1 MTDPTAKTWNR
12 FPAVLLAI
20 FFACWPVLVPKVT
33 FAQDAPLLMPGKT
46 QIFQRVLLRN
56 ESLGR
61 ADRNDDDGRP
71 LAPLAALFVY
81 ERADDWLR
89 VGFGENGQDLFWVP
103 AGDTLDWNQNI
114 VATFEA
120 SENLERLMFFNDI
133 DTLYTLIDMEQP
145 GLAARPYREEAEAAE
160 RGEGASSHVA
170 ALGPRRVID
179 QRRNLYVMPIIDY
192 TEEVFDSGAFVNLL
206 RVAVARARPVS
217 EGGNVPLP
225 IAGDVDDYRMGVVF
239 VVDTTITMDPYIRAT
254 AEAIDT
260 VFQQIETAGMSDTV
274 SFGLVGYRDN
284 MSGVPGLEYDTRTY
298 VTLEDGADRA
308 TFAEAISS
316 MQEARVS
323 TRHWREDSYA
333 GILHALEQMEWGEF
347 DARFIILVTDASPRE
362 VDDDWSLTGLSG
374 RSLNTLVREQINGAI
389 AVMHLRS
396 QQGQAD
402 HDRAEAFYR
411 ELARFPNQPP
421 FYYPIDGASRDL
433 FLSAA
438 RDVGTMLAGQVRD
451 FRESPNSVLSLDGQ
465 SILEMDESN
474 EQFAGLASAG
484 RAMQLAFLGR
494 VEGEQA
500 PDVFEAYVADRD
512 FDRPGLRP
520 LSIRVLISKAQLSA
534 LYDALSIIIE
544 QGEENMI
551 DPAQFFTQVLGAA
564 ADMSRNPD
572 QVTRRAD
579 TTLAEATAISEYIED
594 LPYRSRI
601 MTITET
607 DWLDMSFS
615 EQAALINE
623 LYDKVGRYRRYNDA
637 TDLWVD
643 YLGAGAVAQNLLFP
657 LPLDDLP

>member
-1 MTDPTAKTWNR
+1 MTKETGKTQSR
-12 FPAVLLAI
+12 FLALLLAGI
-20 FFACWPVLVPKVT
+20 LGCGTAVAPPIAA
-33 FAQDAPLLMPGKT
+33 AQDAPLLMPGKT
-46 QIFQRVLLRN
+46 QIFQRVLIRN

-61 ADRNDDDGRP
+61 ETPGDDTGTA
-71 LAPLAALFVY
+71 LAPLTALFVY

-89 VGFGENGQDLFWVP
+89 VGFRENGQDMFWVP
-103 AGDTLDWNQNI
+103 TLDTLDWNQNI

-120 SENLERLMFFNDI
+120 SENLDRLMFFNEI
-133 DTLYTLIDMEQP
+133 DTLYDLIDMEQP

-160 RGEGASSHVA
+160 RGEGPSEYVA

-179 QRRNLYVMPIIDY
+179 QRRNLYVMPILDY
-192 TEEVFDSGAFVNLL
+192 TEEVFENGAFVNLL
-206 RVAVARARPVS
+206 RVAVARARPLS
-217 EGGNVPLP
+217 EGGSVPLP
-225 IAGDVDDYRMGVVF
+225 VTREIDDYRMGVVF

-260 VFQQIETAGMSDTV
+260 VFEQIEAAGLSDTV

-284 MSGVPGLEYDTRTY
+284 TSGVPGLEYDTRTY
-298 VTLEDGADRA
+298 VTLQDGADRA
-308 TFAEAISS
+308 SFAQAIGT

-323 TRHWREDSYA
+323 TRHWREDAYA
-333 GILHALEQMEWGEF
+333 GVLHALEQMEWGDF

-362 VDDDWSLTGLSG
+362 ADDDWSLTGLSG

-396 QQGQAD
+396 QLGAAD
-402 HDRAEAFYR
+402 HDRAEASYR
-411 ELARFPNQPP
+411 ELSRFPNQPS
-421 FYYPIDGASRDL
+421 FYYPIEGASRAL

-438 RDVGTMLAGQVRD
+438 RDVGAMLVGQVRE
-451 FRESPNSVLSLDGQ
+451 FRESPDSVLSLDGQ
-465 SILEMDESN
+465 SVLEIDEN
-474 EQFAGLASAG
+474 RDQFAGLASAG

-500 PDVFEAYVADRD
+500 PDVFEAFVADRD

-534 LYDALSIIIE
+534 LYDALNIIIE

-572 QVTRRAD
+572 QVIRRAD
-579 TTLAEATAISEYIED
+579 TTLAEATAINEYIED

-601 MTITET
+601 MTITEE

-643 YLGAGAVAQNLLFP
+643 FLGTGAVAQNLLFP